1 MAYEIQFAES
11 ANRQLKA
18 LKASDRAL
26 LVTRVEKQLCAEP
39 LKATRNRKPLRPN
52 PIAPWELRVKH
63 LRVFYDVSEGARN
76 IVSVL
81 AIGIKRGNKILIEGE
96 EIEL

>member
-26 LVTRVEKQLCAEP
+26 LVIQVEKQLCAEP

-52 PIAPWELRVKH
+52 PVAPWELRVKNM
-63 LRVFYDVSEGARN
+63 RVFYDVSGGGRN
-76 IVSVL
+76 VVSVL
-81 AIGIKRGNKILIEGE
+81 AIGIKQGNKIFIEGQ